1 LMQDELEQAD
11 NLLQQALGEA
21 RQLRLLRPLQEL
33 QQRQAQWLERLLPG
47 EAGQSL
53 HQRLFDPAP
62 RLDEPASASAGTALL
77 SSRELAVLQL
87 IAQGCSNQEIADRLF
102 ISLHTV
108 KTHARRINV
117 KLGVQRRTQAVAMA
131 KAQGLMG
138 D

>member
-1 LMQDELEQAD
+1 M
-11 NLLQQALGEA
+11 
-21 RQLRLLRPLQEL
+21 
-33 QQRQAQWLERLLPG
+33 
-47 EAGQSL
+47 
-53 HQRLFDPAP
+53 
-62 RLDEPASASAGTALL
+62 
-77 SSRELAVLQL
+77 LQL
-87 IAQGCSNQEIADRLF
+87 IAQGGSNQEIADRLF

>member
-1 LMQDELEQAD
+1 M
-11 NLLQQALGEA
+11 
-21 RQLRLLRPLQEL
+21 PS
-33 QQRQAQWLERLLPG
+33 

-62 RLDEPASASAGTALL
+62 RLDEPASAGTALL

>member
-1 LMQDELEQAD
+1 M
-11 NLLQQALGEA
+11 
-21 RQLRLLRPLQEL
+21 
-33 QQRQAQWLERLLPG
+33 LPG
-47 EAGQSL
+47 ETGQNL
-53 HQRLFDPAP
+53 HQRLFEPSSA
-62 RLDEPASASAGTALL
+62 LDQPASAGTALL

>member
-1 LMQDELEQAD
+1 I
-11 NLLQQALGEA
+11 GEA

-33 QQRQAQWLERLLPG
+33 QQRQGQWLDRMLPG
-47 EAGQSL
+47 EVGQSL
-53 HQRLFDPAP
+53 HQRLFEPAP
-62 RLDEPASASAGTALL
+62 RLDEPASAGTALL

-131 KAQGLMG
+131 KAQG
-138 D
+138 